1 MVLLLLFFLLIQVSS
16 WQVPLEVAELRKRQ
30 DSDSLQTSMTSQN
43 ASFGTDKGSAP
54 VNLSVPA
61 VNTGGREAM
70 ALRTSGATA
79 SSSALDMVKKKL
91 QDAGMPVTS
100 SPLPASSV
108 PVISDLNGLGPVES
122 IAKGQ
127 QSENSKEKLKD
138 ANGDGNMSDSSSDS
152 DVDSGPTKEEC
163 IIQFKVP
170 LALIHKF
177 NSFKFIYTFLTL
189 LMQSTGCSIT

>member
-1 MVLLLLFFLLIQVSS
+1 MPV
-16 WQVPLEVAELRKRQ
+16 EVAELRKKQ
-30 DSDSLQTSMTSQN
+30 ESDSLKPNMASSQN
-43 ASFGTDKGSAP
+43 AGVIMDKGSAP
-54 VNLSVPA
+54 VSLSVPA

-70 ALRTSGATA
+70 ALRNSVATT
-79 SSSALDMVKKKL
+79 SSSALDLVKKKL
-91 QDAGMPVTS
+91 QDAGTPVTS
-100 SPLPASSV
+100 SPLPASSA
-108 PVISDLNGLGPVES
+108 PVISDLNGLGPVDA

-170 LALIHKF
+170 LMLEFK
-177 NSFKFIYTFLTL
+177 SFKFILYPFFFFFFLLTL
-189 LMQSTGCSIT
+189 FMQITTCTVT